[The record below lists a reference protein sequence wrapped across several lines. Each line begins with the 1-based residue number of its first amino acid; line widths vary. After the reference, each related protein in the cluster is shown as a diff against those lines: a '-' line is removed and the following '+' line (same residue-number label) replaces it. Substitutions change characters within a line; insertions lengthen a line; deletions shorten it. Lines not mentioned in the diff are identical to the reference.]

1 MHAGLDLTCTF
12 EPFESRCK
20 LVEAL
25 IAYTEVMHGN
35 VVILVQEQCLLVA
48 LHSCGQLV
56 MGSHRDSLSQP
67 EVSISD
73 QTQLFVTLFR
83 I

>member
-25 IAYTEVMHGN
+25 IAYTEIMHGN
-35 VVILVQEQCLLVA
+35 VVILVQEQCLLV
-48 LHSCGQLV
+48 
-56 MGSHRDSLSQP
+56 
-67 EVSISD
+67 
-73 QTQLFVTLFR
+73 TLDGR
-83 I
+83 G